1 MPAYTTVSCTPFNN
15 LIPVK
20 NGQKWKYRNNPPHFS
35 DGIGVI
41 PSIVI
46 FDSEKQPI
54 QAYKKG
60 LSDDYTTEFT
70 IPVGGTWMAVVYY
83 NDQEYVLQKL
93 TTAKPYDEDELVNDI
108 MASYRT
114 YSLITSPVKKTLN
127 KGYICFGT
135 DDLRRGQTK
144 QLHELYTNNNIPYY
158 MAAIAGA
165 VKGCVTDD
173 PYKTNLDYMR
183 MCVNNG
189 GEIICHS
196 ADVITENNKTDFNTM
211 YKYFCKNKK
220 QLEFYGFNIR
230 GIFKAGGTNAIYTD
244 SDPIIDAWATH
255 YYDFG
260 DLFTDYFPYRN
271 GRTLLDDWANYD
283 GLDSVLQNVCENH
296 GYVIFG
302 LHAYNAKAEEAI
314 SHILEVL
321 SDYERGVDYEFVTP
335 SQLYDALM
343 PTAPATISP
352 VVDTNTTY
360 SLSISNNIITLTGSD
375 NVASTITLPVYNGGV
390 ST

>member
-1 MPAYTTVSCTPFNN
+1 MPTHKYLDTTGLGQVWNKVKGYVDNKIVEVETWWEDIYSDWQAGYYYDENNNYAYTQIPTSLKLWEMPAYTSVSCTPFNN

-20 NGQKWKYRNNPPHFS
+20 SGERWKYYNNPPHFS

-60 LSDDYTTEFT
+60 LSDNYTTEFT

-83 NDQEYVLQKL
+83 NDQEYILQKL

-114 YSLITSPVKKTLN
+114 YSLITPPVKKTLN

-165 VKGCVTDD
+165 AKGCVTDD

-220 QLEFYGFNIR
+220 
-230 GIFKAGGTNAIYTD
+230 
-244 SDPIIDAWATH
+244 
-255 YYDFG
+255 
-260 DLFTDYFPYRN
+260 
-271 GRTLLDDWANYD
+271 
-283 GLDSVLQNVCENH
+283 
-296 GYVIFG
+296 
-302 LHAYNAKAEEAI
+302 
-314 SHILEVL
+314 
-321 SDYERGVDYEFVTP
+321 
-335 SQLYDALM
+335 
-343 PTAPATISP
+343 
-352 VVDTNTTY
+352 
-360 SLSISNNIITLTGSD
+360 
-375 NVASTITLPVYNGGV
+375 
-390 ST
+390 